1 MNTSGPLPPEIW
13 VVSVA
18 RFVSVSVG
26 ALIRW
31 TLMPG
36 YAFSKAVIHTFR
48 TSGPLVVIGLAHQL
62 IVPLVGLPAA
72 LPADDESFGLVVLD
86 EPPPPDPPLLEP
98 QAATPTARPAAASS
112 AVARRTDRPCTGLRS
127 DAVSA
132 ADKNDSSG
140 SSARTRRARA
150 DDAMDAAPAARVGP
164 VIALSSPPAVPSG
177 TFQLT
182 F

>member
-1 MNTSGPLPPEIW
+1 MTSPMHTSGPLPPEFW

-36 YAFSKAVIHTFR
+36 YAFSKAAIHTLR

-62 IVPLVGLPAA
+62 IVPFVGLPDA
-72 LPADDESFGLVVLD
+72 LVAEDDSFGAELVF
-86 EPPPPDPPLLEP
+86 EPPEDPDLLEP
-98 QAATPTARPAAASS
+98 QAATPTARPAAARS
-112 AVARRTDRPCTGLRS
+112 AAARLTDRRWTGVQS

-132 ADKNDSSG
+132 DTK
-140 SSARTRRARA
+140 
-150 DDAMDAAPAARVGP
+150 
-164 VIALSSPPAVPSG
+164 
-177 TFQLT
+177 
-182 F
+182 